1 VSHTGPIGIIAA
13 LIQHYK
19 AIGRE
24 SVSTNRA
31 PCDNS
36 RLSGPDKR
44 GPHRSYALGDK
55 RAEVAGAE
63 APRCVFAS
71 LAENTVD
78 ELCLKAG
85 LAEVL
90 KPFANPDG
98 AAKAGGGGGG
108 VQAGKERPGASLSR
122 TFVTGRR
129 FFIYVIRAAS
139 PPPPRRYQSLLI
151 ERELTRN

>member
-98 AAKAGGGGGG
+98 AAKAGGGEVECRRGRNDQGRAFRG
-108 VQAGKERPGASLSR
+108 HLSR
-122 TFVTGRR
+122 VDAFLYTL
-129 FFIYVIRAAS
+129 YV
-139 PPPPRRYQSLLI
+139 PPPPPPQGDINPYSLKG
-151 ERELTRN
+151 N